1 MTTTTTTSNTKDIE
15 DKFADILGPTDK
27 DIDREARERL
37 VTARIGLLLK
47 QPFFGNLAT
56 RLTLTNA
63 DEWCPTAATDG
74 RKFYYNS
81 RFIMMLA
88 DEKECE
94 FLFGHEV
101 LHCVYEHIGRRV
113 DNDHQAQLSNVAADY
128 CVNGDLVQHKVGE
141 MITTVPCLHDTK
153 YYGWNYERVYDDL
166 YENAEKVDI
175 QDLVDQLLDEHLE
188 NEESTTSE
196 GSGDDEGK
204 GKDKKK
210 EEGQGKGR
218 PKLSKQELQDI
229 KDELKEAI
237 VSAAKQTGADNLP
250 GGVKRIIQEITEPKM
265 NWRELLRQQ
274 LESTQ
279 KSDYTFARPS
289 RRGWHM
295 DAILPG
301 TDHEEMIDIAIGIDT
316 SGSMS
321 DKMLS
326 DFKGEIKGITEEFN
340 NYRIHMFS
348 FDTEVHNPQEFTSEN
363 LDDITEYEIEGGG
376 GTDFDCMFNYLKDN
390 DILPKRLVVFTDG
403 YPWGTWG
410 DANYCETV
418 WVIHSNDNPNPPFG
432 QWALYEE
439 NK

>member
-1 MTTTTTTSNTKDIE
+1 MTTATTTQNKDKE
-15 DKFADILGPTDK
+15 LAEKFANILGPTDRAV
-27 DIDREARERL
+27 DLEARERL
-37 VTARIGLLLK
+37 ITARIGLLLK

-56 RLTLTNA
+56 RLKLINA
-63 DEWCPTAATDG
+63 DEWCQTAATDG
-74 RKFYYNS
+74 RNFYYNS
-81 RFIMMLA
+81 RFIMMLSG
-88 DEKECE
+88 EKECE

-113 DNDHQAQLSNVAADY
+113 DNDHQAQLANIAADY

-166 YENAEKVDI
+166 YENADKVDI
-175 QDLVDQLLDEHLE
+175 QELIDQLLDEHLE

-196 GSGDDEGK
+196 SPDGEDGKKDEKKGS
-204 GKDKKK
+204 
-210 EEGQGKGR
+210 GR
-218 PKLSKQELQDI
+218 PKLTKQELQEI
-229 KDELKEAI
+229 KDELKEAM
-237 VSAAKQTGADNLP
+237 VTAAKSAGAGNLP
-250 GGVKRIIQEITEPKM
+250 SGVKRIIEDITEPQM
-265 NWRELLRQQ
+265 DWRDLLRQQ

-289 RRGWHM
+289 RRGWHL

-301 TDHEEMIDIAIGIDT
+301 TNHEEMIDIAIAFDA

-321 DKMLS
+321 DRMLS
-326 DFKGEIKGITEEFN
+326 DFKGEVKGITEEFN

-348 FDTEVHNPQEFTSEN
+348 FDTEVHNPQDFTSDN
-363 LDDITEYEIEGGG
+363 LDNILEYDIEGGG
-376 GTDFDCMFNYLKDN
+376 GTEFDCMFNYLKEN
-390 DILPKRLVVFTDG
+390 DISPKRLVVFTDG

-418 WVIHSNDNPNPPFG
+418 WIIHSNDHPNPPFG
-432 QWALYEE
+432 QWALYEPE
-439 NK
+439 K

>member
-1 MTTTTTTSNTKDIE
+1 MATTTANTKDID
-15 DKFADILGPTDK
+15 DKFADILGPSDK
-27 DIDREARERL
+27 DVDREARERL

-56 RLTLTNA
+56 RLKLVNA

-74 RKFYYNS
+74 RNFYYNS
-81 RFIMMLA
+81 RFIMMLSG
-88 DEKECE
+88 EKECE

-113 DNDHQAQLSNVAADY
+113 DNDHQAQLSNIAADY

-175 QDLVDQLLDEHLE
+175 KDLAEQLLDEHLE

-196 GSGDDEGK
+196 DSGDGA
-204 GKDKKK
+204 GKDKKE
-210 EEGQGKGR
+210 EEGQGNSR

-229 KDELKEAI
+229 KDELKEAV
-237 VSAAKQTGADNLP
+237 VSAAKQTGAGNLP
-250 GGVKRIIQEITEPKM
+250 NNVKRIIQEITEPKM
-265 NWRELLRQQ
+265 NWKELLRQQ

-301 TDHEEMIDIAIGIDT
+301 NDVEEMIDISVALDM
-316 SGSMS
+316 SGSIS
-321 DKMLS
+321 DEQARDFLS
-326 DFKGEIKGITEEFN
+326 EVKGITEEFN
-340 NYRIHMFS
+340 NYKIHIFC
-348 FDTEVHNPQEFTSEN
+348 FDTDTYNPQDFTSEN
-363 LDDITEYEIEGGG
+363 LDDIVEYEPQGGG
-376 GTDFDCMFNYLKDN
+376 GTDFECMFKYLKDN
-390 DILPKRLVVFTDG
+390 EISPKRLVVFTDG
-403 YPWGTWG
+403 YPFGTWG

-418 WVIHSNDNPNPPFG
+418 WIVHGNNNPNPPFG
-432 QWALYEE
+432 QWAIYEE
-439 NK
+439 DK

>member
-1 MTTTTTTSNTKDIE
+1 MATTTSNTKDLAE
-15 DKFADILGPTDK
+15 KFKDILGPTEAS
-27 DIDREARERL
+27 IDRDARERL
-37 VTARIGLLLK
+37 ITARVGLLLK

-56 RLTLTNA
+56 RLKLVNA
-63 DEWCPTAATDG
+63 DEWCQTAATDG
-74 RKFYYNS
+74 RNFYYNS

-88 DEKECE
+88 DENECE

-101 LHCVYEHIGRRV
+101 LHAVYEHIGRRV
-113 DNDHQAQLSNVAADY
+113 DNEHEAQLSNIAADY

-175 QDLVDQLLDEHLE
+175 KDLAEQLLDEHLE

-196 GSGDDEGK
+196 DSGDGE
-204 GKDKKK
+204 GKDKKE

-229 KDELKEAI
+229 KDELKEAV
-237 VSAAKQTGADNLP
+237 VSAAKQTGAGNLP
-250 GGVKRIIQEITEPKM
+250 NNVRRIIQEITEPKM
-265 NWRELLRQQ
+265 NWKELLRQQ

-301 TDHEEMIDIAIGIDT
+301 NDVEEMIDISVALDM
-316 SGSMS
+316 SGSIS
-321 DKMLS
+321 DEQARDFLS
-326 DFKGEIKGITEEFN
+326 EVKGITEEFN
-340 NYRIHMFS
+340 NYKIHIFC
-348 FDTEVHNPQEFTSEN
+348 FDTDTYNPQDFTSEN
-363 LDDITEYEIEGGG
+363 LDDIVEYEPQGGG
-376 GTDFDCMFNYLKDN
+376 GTDFECMFKYLKDN
-390 DILPKRLVVFTDG
+390 DISPKRLVVFTDG
-403 YPWGTWG
+403 YPFGTWG

-418 WVIHSNDNPNPPFG
+418 WIVHGNNNPNPPFG
-432 QWALYEE
+432 QWAIYEE
-439 NK
+439 DK

>member
-1 MTTTTTTSNTKDIE
+1 MATTTANTKDID
-15 DKFADILGPTDK
+15 DKFADILGPSDK
-27 DIDREARERL
+27 DVDREARERL

-56 RLTLTNA
+56 RLKLVNA

-74 RKFYYNS
+74 RNFYYNS
-81 RFIMMLA
+81 RFIMMLSG
-88 DEKECE
+88 EKECE

-113 DNDHQAQLSNVAADY
+113 DNDHQAQLSNIAADY

-175 QDLVDQLLDEHLE
+175 KDLAEQLLDEHLE

-196 GSGDDEGK
+196 DSGDGA
-204 GKDKKK
+204 GKDKKE
-210 EEGQGKGR
+210 EEGQGNSR
-218 PKLSKQELQDI
+218 PKLSKKELQDI
-229 KDELKEAI
+229 KDELKEAV
-237 VSAAKQTGADNLP
+237 VSAAKQTGAGNLP
-250 GGVKRIIQEITEPKM
+250 NNVKRIIQEITEPKM
-265 NWRELLRQQ
+265 NWKELLRQQ

-301 TDHEEMIDIAIGIDT
+301 NDVEEMIDISVALDM
-316 SGSMS
+316 SGSIS
-321 DKMLS
+321 DEQARDFLS
-326 DFKGEIKGITEEFN
+326 EVKGITEEFN
-340 NYRIHMFS
+340 NYKIHIFC
-348 FDTEVHNPQEFTSEN
+348 FDTDTYNPQDFTSEN
-363 LDDITEYEIEGGG
+363 LDDIVEYEPQGGG
-376 GTDFDCMFNYLKDN
+376 GTDFECMFKYLKDN
-390 DILPKRLVVFTDG
+390 EISPKRLVVFTDG
-403 YPWGTWG
+403 YPFGTWG

-418 WVIHSNDNPNPPFG
+418 WIVHGNNNPNPPFG
-432 QWALYEE
+432 QWAIYEE
-439 NK
+439 DK

>member
-1 MTTTTTTSNTKDIE
+1 MATTTANTKDID
-15 DKFADILGPTDK
+15 DKFADILGPSDK

-56 RLTLTNA
+56 RLKLVNA

-74 RKFYYNS
+74 RNFYYNS
-81 RFIMMLA
+81 RFIMMLSG
-88 DEKECE
+88 EKECE

-113 DNDHQAQLSNVAADY
+113 DNDHQAQLSNIAADY

-175 QDLVDQLLDEHLE
+175 KDLAEQLLDEHLE

-196 GSGDDEGK
+196 DSGDGA
-204 GKDKKK
+204 GKDKKE
-210 EEGQGKGR
+210 EEGQGNSR

-229 KDELKEAI
+229 KDELKEAV
-237 VSAAKQTGADNLP
+237 VSAAKQTGAGNLP
-250 GGVKRIIQEITEPKM
+250 NNVRRIIQEITEPKM
-265 NWRELLRQQ
+265 NWAELLRQQ

-301 TDHEEMIDIAIGIDT
+301 NDVEEMIDICVAMDM
-316 SGSMS
+316 SGSIS
-321 DKMLS
+321 DSQGHDFLS
-326 DFKGEIKGITEEFN
+326 EVKGITEEFN
-340 NYRIHMFS
+340 NYKIHIFC
-348 FDTEVHNPQEFTSEN
+348 FDTDTYNPQDFTSEN
-363 LDDITEYEIEGGG
+363 LDDIVEYEPQGGG
-376 GTDFDCMFNYLKDN
+376 GTDFECMFKYLKDN
-390 DILPKRLVVFTDG
+390 EISPKRLVVFTDG
-403 YPWGTWG
+403 YPFGTWG

-418 WVIHSNDNPNPPFG
+418 WIVHGNNNPNPPFG
-432 QWALYEE
+432 QWAIYEE
-439 NK
+439 DK

>member
-1 MTTTTTTSNTKDIE
+1 MATTTANTKDID
-15 DKFADILGPTDK
+15 DKFADILGPSDK

-56 RLTLTNA
+56 RLKLVNA

-74 RKFYYNS
+74 RNFYYNS
-81 RFIMMLA
+81 RFIMMLSG
-88 DEKECE
+88 EKECE

-113 DNDHQAQLSNVAADY
+113 DNDHQAQLSNIAADY

-141 MITTVPCLHDTK
+141 MITTVPCLHDIK

-175 QDLVDQLLDEHLE
+175 KDLAEQLLDEHLE

-196 GSGDDEGK
+196 DSGDGA
-204 GKDKKK
+204 GKDKKE
-210 EEGQGKGR
+210 EEGQGNSR

-229 KDELKEAI
+229 KDELKEAV
-237 VSAAKQTGADNLP
+237 VSAAKQTGAGNLP
-250 GGVKRIIQEITEPKM
+250 NNVKRIIQEITEPKM
-265 NWRELLRQQ
+265 NWKELLRQQ

-301 TDHEEMIDIAIGIDT
+301 NDVEEMIDISVALDM
-316 SGSMS
+316 SGSIS
-321 DKMLS
+321 DEQARDFLS
-326 DFKGEIKGITEEFN
+326 EVKGITEEFN
-340 NYRIHMFS
+340 NYKIHIFC
-348 FDTEVHNPQEFTSEN
+348 FDTDTYNPQDFTSEN
-363 LDDITEYEIEGGG
+363 LDDIVEYEPQGGG
-376 GTDFDCMFNYLKDN
+376 GTDFECMFKYLKDN
-390 DILPKRLVVFTDG
+390 DISPKRLVVFTDG
-403 YPWGTWG
+403 YPFGTWG

-418 WVIHSNDNPNPPFG
+418 WIVHGNNNPNPPFG
-432 QWALYEE
+432 QWAIYEE
-439 NK
+439 DK